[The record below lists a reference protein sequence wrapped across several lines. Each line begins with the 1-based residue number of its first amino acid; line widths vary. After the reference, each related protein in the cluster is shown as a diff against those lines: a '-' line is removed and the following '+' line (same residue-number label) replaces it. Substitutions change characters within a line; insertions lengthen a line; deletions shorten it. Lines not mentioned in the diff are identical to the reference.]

1 MEARTVHSR
10 GDLVFAGRLGYLRVC
25 WNRIHDPTIHASR
38 ISSCHSMVDCVSI
51 TACRLRFYRSR
62 PSGMSGSR
70 EQAQNSRALLLHN
83 SSQAQARLSFK
94 GKEAQALKALEVLQ
108 DRWEETTAAMSR
120 DGAAVGPAPTV
131 LFLPSAPENIRQCG
145 GLE

>member
-25 WNRIHDPTIHASR
+25 WNRIHDPAIHASR

-108 DRWEETTAAMSR
+108 AFATHLRPSR
-120 DGAAVGPAPTV
+120 PREGFQLNQTWVCG
-131 LFLPSAPENIRQCG
+131 NRRQKQVWRRHV
-145 GLE
+145 